1 MTMGFRKVFR
11 SVARIF
17 STKDKKVGN
26 QVNTTKSKKL
36 TKSQYP
42 RNTTKY
48 RVKNL
53 VNFLTGSRSRRHST
67 ESAPESE
74 TLVGSSSHSSP
85 DNNTVETI
93 EQVPENASLENTTS
107 HYIDD
112 GLTVPS
118 LAQTALPILVVIDG
132 GIQSIEDVEATN
144 IAVLP
149 LAPIA
154 SVIESVLDGNL
165 NDDGDQ
171 LAEVAEAT
179 GPAISINND
188 AVDSQGKPHK
198 VYTPYEKTNTDVQ
211 FPNADLTVEILVNE
225 TDATEHA
232 VPIPNDINAE
242 DKSLPLVSIGLSV
255 NIPED
260 YQLVVTPVATPN
272 EDGVVQVVVAVSEPI
287 GYDNFTPSLI
297 QTSTANL
304 SQIVDDEIQL
314 SEGPTGDNDASSIR
328 DEDTEDVFRQRRNSA
343 PGNLVSPNSHYPCGR
358 RASLTPSDAE
368 NEAMFNDPNNYVV
381 HDESDM
387 CVEPQ
392 LNLHHSVLAEP
403 TVPMVTTPIDVPAR
417 KTSLPNSAS
426 EVVFSHNTFETL
438 KVVSE
443 SQSPNEP
450 DSAEQEVFML
460 ELSKQMSVE
469 VANREAYLSERRNT
483 FPVEQDGSD
492 LVDKKAEEVIVP
504 QRVKQPG
511 ETNAEEIVRTYR
523 IPSYSQFRSV
533 FPPPG
538 LTVPWGPHN
547 PVPTRIDDFRA
558 SDPWLPNPWTNPN
571 EYHQLN
577 RIQKRWVQL
586 EVLYKTR
593 LYWLGVTFKAKVHLE
608 RNPGDKLY
616 VFNNF
621 CGWYGCQAEKCKHPR
636 VDGRLYFFN
645 IDSYYPMWKKL
656 RDEQLLLDNEQFISN
671 TAHEPSNDANAL
683 EQTALHDQEARV
695 QQAREQEAAQD
706 VESRPPQLPNVHFG
720 LAMIKMPIE
729 PKQSRWAGLFKTQ
742 QEAGCAKAEVSQG
755 GVPNASGNVAPV
767 SNFGLAMADF
777 PVQPKE
783 SRFAKFFIAQP
794 TSEQG
799 IQDSV
804 AEETSPD
811 PVPQAHFGLQTV
823 KISVSPKKSRFAS
836 LFKAQAL
843 AKQGIAPAPIS
854 DSENS
859 NEAFDSLNGSKSD
872 GLSTRDTS
880 IEPPQKSNFNPKE
893 SILSDIYGPNEADEG
908 DLYSASPLR
917 GSSPAS
923 TAPVQL
929 PSIPASENFMGGSLA
944 SRHQGSW
951 QLYDDQGF
959 LIDDVESIGGYIV
972 EDTMEGPPQD
982 LTFVIGQVG
991 FPIESP
997 HEESSETF
1005 DGEPWIL
1012 ITVEYAPG
1020 DVKFEEVPE
1029 RAELLESFYE
1039 VGWPV
1044 DEREVHNVTQIIRE
1058 GLEEEN
1064 FAVIEIV
1071 SDFDF
1076 YANAPDSGWEAPE
1089 HSDASPIRGRSQAPK
1104 ELNAK
1109 AYAQGQASCDPATKD
1124 GSDAPES
1131 NSEDPD
1137 DNGDGIESETE
1148 SRKSDKN
1155 DDTLDTKAP
1164 GSNEKDIVPKSTA
1177 QELDK
1182 SVEDAKLE
1190 YQFSRIP
1197 TQARATVSGLA
1208 LAIRELAGQEIGQTN
1223 LLGFNDSPDTFMN
1236 SEPLSILQKDA
1247 NIVHSSNM
1255 FRQIDL
1261 ASYEL
1266 INRWLSGEDQYDPD
1280 GSTCRLVLQE
1290 GGVCE
1295 SVPQELAL
1303 RIKDTEN
1310 MLWASGAT
1318 FAKLALAEKLQVPKM
1333 MTTETEF
1340 YLPGQVNNLWKPE
1353 FVAECVKDLD
1363 VTDPSLFLGKNDIFA
1378 FDENKSTF

>member
-1 MTMGFRKVFR
+1 MGFRKVFR

-188 AVDSQGKPHK
+188 AVDSQ
-198 VYTPYEKTNTDVQ
+198 
-211 FPNADLTVEILVNE
+211 
-225 TDATEHA
+225 
-232 VPIPNDINAE
+232 
-242 DKSLPLVSIGLSV
+242 
-255 NIPED
+255 
-260 YQLVVTPVATPN
+260 VATPN

-287 GYDNFTPSLI
+287 G
-297 QTSTANL
+297 
-304 SQIVDDEIQL
+304 
-314 SEGPTGDNDASSIR
+314 IR

-387 CVEPQ
+387 YVEPQ

-469 VANREAYLSERRNT
+469 LANREAYLSERRNT

-593 LYWLGVTFKAKVHLE
+593 LYWLCVTFKAKVHLE

-755 GVPNASGNVAPV
+755 VVPNASGNVAPV

-880 IEPPQKSNFNPKE
+880 IEPPQKSSFNPKE

-929 PSIPASENFMGGSLA
+929 PSIPAPENFMGGSLA

-1155 DDTLDTKAP
+1155 EDTLDTKAP

-1290 GGVCE
+1290 GG
-1295 SVPQELAL
+1295 
-1303 RIKDTEN
+1303 
-1310 MLWASGAT
+1310 GAT

>member
-1 MTMGFRKVFR
+1 MGFRKVFR
-11 SVARIF
+11 SVARVF

-26 QVNTTKSKKL
+26 QVNTTKSKRL

-42 RNTTKY
+42 RNTTKSTKN

-53 VNFLTGSRSRRHST
+53 VNFLTRSRSRRHST

-74 TLVGSSSHSSP
+74 TLVDSSSPSSP

-93 EQVPENASLENTTS
+93 EQVSEDASSENTTS
-107 HYIDD
+107 YYIDD
-112 GLTVPS
+112 RLTGPS

-132 GIQSIEDVEATN
+132 GIQSIEDVEVTD

-171 LAEVAEAT
+171 LAEAAEAT
-179 GPAISINND
+179 GPVISVNND

-225 TDATEHA
+225 ADATEYA
-232 VPIPNDINAE
+232 VPNPNDISAE
-242 DKSLPLVSIGLSV
+242 DNSLPLVSTELSV

-260 YQLVVTPVATPN
+260 YQLVVTPLATPN
-272 EDGVVQVVVAVSEPI
+272 EDGVVQVVVA
-287 GYDNFTPSLI
+287 T
-297 QTSTANL
+297 
-304 SQIVDDEIQL
+304 VDDEIQL
-314 SEGPTGDNDASSIR
+314 SEEPTGDNDASTIR
-328 DEDTEDVFRQRRNSA
+328 DEDTEDVFHQRRNSA
-343 PGNLVSPNSHYPCGR
+343 PGNLVSPNSHYPNGR
-358 RASLTPSDAE
+358 CASLTPSDAE
-368 NEAMFNDPNNYVV
+368 NEAMFNDPNNYIV

-387 CVEPQ
+387 YVEPQ
-392 LNLHHSVLAEP
+392 LNLHHSFLAEP

-426 EVVFSHNTFETL
+426 EVVFSHNTVETL
-438 KVVSE
+438 EVVSE
-443 SQSPNEP
+443 SQSLNEP
-450 DSAEQEVFML
+450 DSVEQEVFML
-460 ELSKQMSVE
+460 ELGKRMSVE
-469 VANREAYLSERRNT
+469 LANREAYLSELRNT
-483 FPVEQDGSD
+483 FPVKQDSSD
-492 LVDKKAEEVIVP
+492 LVDEKAMEVIVP
-504 QRVKQPG
+504 QRVKQPW

-533 FPPPG
+533 FHPPG

-547 PVPTRIDDFRA
+547 PIPTRIDDFRG
-558 SDPWLPNPWTNPN
+558 SDPWLPNPWTNPD

-586 EVLYKTR
+586 EVLYQTR
-593 LYWLGVTFKAKVHLE
+593 LYWLGVTSKAIVHLE

-621 CGWYGCQAEKCKHPR
+621 CGWYGCQAEKCKHSR
-636 VDGRLYFFN
+636 VDGRLYFF
-645 IDSYYPMWKKL
+645 DLHSYYPTWKKL

-671 TAHEPSNDANAL
+671 AAHEPSNDANAL
-683 EQTALHDQEARV
+683 EQTALRD
-695 QQAREQEAAQD
+695 QEAAQD
-706 VESRPPQLPNVHFG
+706 VESRPPQLPNAHFG

-729 PKQSRWAGLFKTQ
+729 PKQSRWTGLFKAQ
-742 QEAGCAKAEVSQG
+742 QESGCAKAEVSQDV
-755 GVPNASGNVAPV
+755 VPNASENIAPV

-777 PVQPKE
+777 PVQPKK
-783 SRFAKFFIAQP
+783 SRCAKFFIAQP

-799 IQDSV
+799 TQDSV
-804 AEETSPD
+804 AEETPRD
-811 PVPQAHFGLQTV
+811 PAPQAHFGLQTV
-823 KISVSPKKSRFAS
+823 KISVSPKKSRFAA

-843 AKQGIAPAPIS
+843 AKQGIAPAPTS
-854 DSENS
+854 DSEDS
-859 NEAFDSLNGSKSD
+859 NETFDSLNGSKSD

-880 IEPPQKSNFNPKE
+880 IEPPQKPNFNPEE
-893 SILSDIYGPNEADEG
+893 STLSDIYGSNEAGEG

-917 GSSPAS
+917 GPSPAP

-929 PSIPASENFMGGSLA
+929 SSVQAPENFMGGSLA

-959 LIDDVESIGGYIV
+959 LIDDNVKSTGEYIIG
-972 EDTMEGPPQD
+972 DTMEGPGDD
-982 LTFVIGQVG
+982 LALVLGQVG

-997 HEESSETF
+997 HEESREMM
-1005 DGEPWIL
+1005 DGEPWVL
-1012 ITVEYAPG
+1012 IRVEYASG
-1020 DVKFEEVPE
+1020 DFEFEEVPE
-1029 RAELLESFYE
+1029 GAELLESFYE
-1039 VGWPV
+1039 DGWPV
-1044 DEREVHNVTQIIRE
+1044 SEREVHCVTQSIRE

-1064 FAVIEIV
+1064 LAVIEIV

-1089 HSDASPIRGRSQAPK
+1089 DSYVSPIRGRLQAPK

-1109 AYAQGQASCDPATKD
+1109 AYAQGQASCDQATKD
-1124 GSDAPES
+1124 GSDATES
-1131 NSEDPD
+1131 HLEDPD
-1137 DNGDGIESETE
+1137 DDGDDIESETG
-1148 SRKSDKN
+1148 SRELDKN

-1177 QELDK
+1177 QESDK
-1182 SVEDAKLE
+1182 SVEDAE
-1190 YQFSRIP
+1190 PIYQFSRIP
-1197 TQARATVSGLA
+1197 IQARPTVSGLA
-1208 LAIRELAGQEIGQTN
+1208 LAVQELTGQEIGQTN
-1223 LLGFNDSPDTFMN
+1223 LLGFNDSLDTFMN
-1236 SEPLSILQKDA
+1236 SEPLPILQKDA
-1247 NIVHSSNM
+1247 NTVHSSNM
-1255 FRQIDL
+1255 FRQIDF
-1261 ASYEL
+1261 ARDEL
-1266 INRWLSGEDQYDPD
+1266 INRWMNGEDQYDPD
-1280 GSTCRLVLQE
+1280 GPTCRFVLQE

-1295 SVPQELAL
+1295 RMPQELAL

-1318 FAKLALAEKLQVPKM
+1318 FAKLALADKSQVPKK
-1333 MTTETEF
+1333 MTTETGF

-1363 VTDPSLFLGKNDIFA
+1363 VTGASLFLGENDLSA
-1378 FDENKSTF
+1378 FDGNKSTF